1 MNNKYKQF
9 VKYNILNKKTSP
21 FGWYENVY
29 EFKIHSVSTTYDISE
44 NGETRDII
52 KILCEYND
60 KDVDEVIEYLN
71 DVERSHFNSE
81 NGRGGLLYYKTL
93 EYYKSDYDDY
103 ITELRNN
110 KLNELGI

>member
-29 EFKIHSVSTTYDISE
+29 VFKIHSVSTKYDISE

-52 KILCEYND
+52 EIICEYND
-60 KDVDEVIEYLN
+60 DYADSFRKTYKT
-71 DVERSHFNSE
+71 
-81 NGRGGLLYYKTL
+81 YYKTL

-103 ITELRNN
+103 ITDLRNN
-110 KLNELGI
+110 KLNELGIE

>member
-29 EFKIHSVSTTYDISE
+29 GFKIHSVSTTYDISE

-52 KILCEYND
+52 KIVCEYND
-60 KDVDEVIEYLN
+60 K
-71 DVERSHFNSE
+71 
-81 NGRGGLLYYKTL
+81 GLLYYKTL